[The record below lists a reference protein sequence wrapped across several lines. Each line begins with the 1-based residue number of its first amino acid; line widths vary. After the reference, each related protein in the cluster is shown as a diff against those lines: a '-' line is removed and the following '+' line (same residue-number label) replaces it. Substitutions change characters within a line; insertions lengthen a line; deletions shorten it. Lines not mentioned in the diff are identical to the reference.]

1 MRARRLVVLA
11 TGQAGELLDPVLE
24 RRLGALDRCDL
35 RGGLLD
41 LGLVEDGRGL
51 ARGLLLERARLR
63 QLLRDRRLEDELH
76 HRQPEH
82 EREHH
87 GECGARDGQHDVRDA
102 TRPEAL
108 VDQPVDDADDAR
120 PDDSEPQDVLK
131 RDIPPAAS
139 CDRDGEAGDH
149 GHRRDDESLG
159 VEEAPLARHE
169 RQNARVGAR
178 EPRPPQPG
186 PARPARADVRF
197 VRLHQTFVARAPPGT
212 IDLNASIEPRT
223 RRLAARR
230 RRRPLWPA
238 VSARRCALRGL
249 WSPSPVTRFASATS
263 VACASAC
270 PEPPSAVRAPAAS
283 AASSI
288 VAEECSSRKRRSHRA
303 ATRGRRCGAFTA
315 ISAVSSSASSR
326 LTRPI
331 SRAVVSATSR
341 FPRSTARWKMAL
353 G

>member
-1 MRARRLVVLA
+1 MACTRPDVSAASLRLPIADLRLEHGDLRSIERAVTQECCASRVRLGGVVATPVPAAGAVRVRARRLVVLA
-11 TGQAGELLDPVLE
+11 AGEAGELLDPVLE

-51 ARGLLLERARLR
+51 AGGLLLERARLR

-87 GECGARDGQHDVRDA
+87 GECGARDGQHEVRDP

-120 PDDSEPQDVLK
+120 PDDSEPQDVLE
-131 RDIPPAAS
+131 RHVPPAAP
-139 CDRDGEAGDH
+139 CDRDGEARDH

-159 VEEAPLARHE
+159 VEEAPFARHE

-186 PARPARADVRF
+186 PARPARAGVRF
-197 VRLHQTFVARAPPGT
+197 VRLHQTFVARAVPET
-212 IDLNASIEPRT
+212 IDLNASIEPRAA
-223 RRLAARR
+223 LPVGARR
-230 RRRPLWPA
+230 
-238 VSARRCALRGL
+238 S
-249 WSPSPVTRFASATS
+249 
-263 VACASAC
+263 
-270 PEPPSAVRAPAAS
+270 
-283 AASSI
+283 
-288 VAEECSSRKRRSHRA
+288 
-303 ATRGRRCGAFTA
+303 
-315 ISAVSSSASSR
+315 
-326 LTRPI
+326 
-331 SRAVVSATSR
+331 
-341 FPRSTARWKMAL
+341 
-353 G
+353 